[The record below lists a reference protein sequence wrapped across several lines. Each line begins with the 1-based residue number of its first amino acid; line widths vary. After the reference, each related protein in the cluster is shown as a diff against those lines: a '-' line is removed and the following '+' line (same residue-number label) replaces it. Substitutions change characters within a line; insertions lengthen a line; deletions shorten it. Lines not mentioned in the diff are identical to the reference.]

1 MGLLSG
7 MMGNAG
13 VVAAEDL
20 QADYGKLLAEEEVI
34 EVGFRVL
41 RDTFIFTDKRVIL
54 VDIQGLTG
62 KKTEYLSIP
71 YSNITKFSIETA
83 GHFDL
88 DAELKIWIGSD
99 SVPISKKFNKKTSIY
114 DLQAVLAN
122 HVLR

>member
-7 MMGNAG
+7 IMGNAG

-20 QADYGKLLAEEEVI
+20 QADYGRILAEEEVI

-41 RDTFIFTDKRVIL
+41 RDTFVFTDRRLIF
-54 VDIQGLTG
+54 VDIQGITG

-71 YSNITKFSIETA
+71 YSKITKFSIETA

-88 DAELKIWIGSD
+88 DAELKIWVGSD

>member
-7 MMGNAG
+7 IMGNAG

-20 QADYGKLLAEEEVI
+20 QADYGRILAEEEVI

-41 RDTFIFTDKRVIL
+41 RDTFVFTDRRLIL
-54 VDIQGLTG
+54 VDIQGITG

-71 YSNITKFSIETA
+71 YSKITKFSIETA

-88 DAELKIWIGSD
+88 DAELKIWVGSD
-99 SVPISKKFNKKTSIY
+99 LVPISKKFNKKTSIY

>member
-1 MGLLSG
+1 MGFLSG
-7 MMGNAG
+7 IIGNAG
-13 VVAAEDL
+13 VIDAAQL
-20 QADYGKLLAEEEVI
+20 QEDYGKLLAEGEVI

-41 RDTFIFTDKRVIL
+41 RDTFIFSSKRLIL

-71 YSNITKFSIETA
+71 YSKITKFSIETA

-88 DAELKIWIGSD
+88 DADLKIWIGSD
-99 SVPISKKFNKKTSIY
+99 PLPIAKKFNKKTNIY

-122 HVLR
+122 HVLH